1 MNQGKTL
8 KTSVKGWMNC
18 PLKFSGT
25 VSAAIDLV
33 TSLSTEFI
41 DCKVLA
47 FQLNVTDLHELVE
60 SNTKAIYE
68 YYIIRTLK
76 IKFQDHMD
84 QGLWIQSEVNKLD
97 MEVDLACYYQQ
108 GFMKKTLRLLTEI
121 HKEDVICINNETN
134 VFIYSQGSSTGKY
147 KIQGKLYVYV
157 GNHTTITGG

>member
-18 PLKFSGT
+18 PLQISGT

-76 IKFQDHMD
+76 IKF
-84 QGLWIQSEVNKLD
+84 
-97 MEVDLACYYQQ
+97 
-108 GFMKKTLRLLTEI
+108 
-121 HKEDVICINNETN
+121 
-134 VFIYSQGSSTGKY
+134 
-147 KIQGKLYVYV
+147 
-157 GNHTTITGG
+157 